1 MRGERGLFNKI
12 LLSCFTLFLI
22 AAGAVTGK
30 TGSAQEISKETFE
43 ERLGADDGAAMAI
56 LFTANMR
63 GNLGLCDCNH
73 PRGGLA
79 RRVGYLEGFK
89 KKFPETPV
97 IQVDAGNFWYTPS
110 DDRQVML
117 RNQQVAEAFSRFP
130 VDVLNLSRSD
140 AIHAR
145 KLLALE
151 GLAER
156 TAKLPMIN
164 NIISANAVFGAE
176 VAAAQP
182 YLIKEIAG
190 PRIKGRKVIRIGF
203 VGLGTPIKA
212 EPGMRDAT
220 MRNPF
225 DTVRQIVVRARKE
238 CDILVIVAHCELD
251 PAMRLAREN
260 PEADIIIAGDAEG
273 LLKPRLVDK
282 TLVVSASPGNI
293 QQGDLRVYIEK
304 DGRFRFRVLST
315 DLDELVPSNPAALE
329 FSERARRNLDMLKFG
344 Q

>member
-1 MRGERGLFNKI
+1 MRGERVLFCKF
-12 LLSCFTLFLI
+12 LLSCFALFVL
-22 AAGAVTGK
+22 AAGGLTGR
-30 TGSAQEISKETFE
+30 TGFAQETPKETFE
-43 ERLGADDGAAMAI
+43 ERLGDDDGAALAI
-56 LFTANMR
+56 LFIANMR

-97 IQVDAGNFWYTPS
+97 IQVEAGSFWYTPS
-110 DDRQVML
+110 QDRLVIL
-117 RNQQVAEAFSRFP
+117 RNQQVTEAFSRFP
-130 VDVLNLSRSD
+130 VDVINLSRSD
-140 AIHAR
+140 AIQAR
-145 KLLALE
+145 KLLVRD

-164 NIISANAVFGAE
+164 NIISANAVFGTE
-176 VAAAQP
+176 VAAPQP
-182 YLIKEIAG
+182 YLIKEVAG
-190 PRIKGRKVIRIGF
+190 PRIKSKNLRIGF
-203 VGLGTPIKA
+203 VGLGTPIKG

-225 DTVRQIVVRARKE
+225 DTVHEIVVRARKD

-251 PAMRLAREN
+251 PAIRLAKEN
-260 PEADIIIAGDAEG
+260 PEADIVIAGNAEG

-282 TLVVSASPGNI
+282 TLVVSAAPGNI

-304 DGRFRFRVLST
+304 DGRFRFKVLST

-329 FSERARRNLDMLKFG
+329 FSDNARRDQERLKYG
-344 Q
+344 P